1 MTINSCAKGKRF
13 ERAVAKT
20 LAALFPH
27 VAKNARR
34 GRQYSGSPDS
44 PDVVAMPGVHV
55 EAKHVERLNI
65 WDALAQAERDAGD
78 QIPIVIFKRNRSK
91 MFMAMRLEDA
101 PAFVDLILPDSPD
114 STDGDTPST
123 GDGS

>member
-78 QIPIVIFKRNRSK
+78 QIPIVIFKRNRST
-91 MFMAMRLEDA
+91 MYVAFRLEDL
-101 PAFVDLILPDSPD
+101 PTFVDLVLPDEPPTTGTGTSSPPPA
-114 STDGDTPST
+114 S
-123 GDGS
+123 